1 MLVGSK
7 LLYLYDLLSP
17 VRTAKFEENPSDA
30 DFIIDDYRVH
40 DKGPNSD
47 VIIHPDIHRLLYEL
61 NCKLRSGTRS
71 KESAAV
77 LRNRGSVGELRS
89 VESVAVLM
97 LTLKLSHMHYDLK
110 NNSWHKHLHDIKHL
124 FSLGYEPDEASLLL
138 LKNEW
143 TKFYKGKEKINL
155 NKKPEDFFVADYNQS
170 HDEIH
175 LHFAFGSEPI
185 YKKMLRDGS
194 EVAVDFNKFYKL
206 TEQEKLYSVIEESMV
221 VAYERKLSLLNG
233 FKHLY
238 TNLSKGWWND
248 YITLNF
254 KEVIEGIEEHSY
266 IFKRKSKQL
275 TK

>member
-47 VIIHPDIHRLLYEL
+47 VITHPHIYRLL
-61 NCKLRSGTRS
+61 CKLDYKLALGKRSI
-71 KESAAV
+71 K
-77 LRNRGSVGELRS
+77 
-89 VESVAVLM
+89 SVAVLM

-124 FSLGYEPDEASLLL
+124 FSLGYEPDEAYLLL
-138 LKNEW
+138 LKNEG

-221 VAYERKLSLLNG
+221 IAYERKLSLLNG

>member
-1 MLVGSK
+1 MLIGSR

-17 VRTAKFEENPSDA
+17 LRTQNFEKNPPDH
-30 DFIIDDYRVH
+30 DFITVEERLF
-40 DKGPNSD
+40 DKNPNSD
-47 VIIHPDIHRLLYEL
+47 VVVHPDIYRLLNRLDY
-61 NCKLRSGTRS
+61 KLTSGKRS
-71 KESAAV
+71 KK
-77 LRNRGSVGELRS
+77 
-89 VESVAVLM
+89 SVAVLM

-110 NNSWHKHLHDIKHL
+110 NNSWHKHLHDINHL
-124 FSLGYEPDEASLLL
+124 FILGYEPDEEYLLL

-155 NKKPEDFFVADYNQS
+155 NKKPEDFFVADCNQS
-170 HDEIH
+170 HDELH
-175 LHFAFGSEPI
+175 LHFAFDSEPI

-194 EVAVDFNKFYKL
+194 EVAVDFNKFINL

-221 VAYERKLSLLNG
+221 IAYERNLSLLNG

-238 TNLSKGWWND
+238 TKLSKGWWND

-254 KEVIEGIEEHSY
+254 KEVIKSIEEHSH
-266 IFKRKSKQL
+266 IFKLKSKQL